1 MESIFERSTAMPGFW
16 VRFFITACGLLLAT
30 YLLEGVHLG
39 GAMSLLFAALVL
51 CAVNAIVRP
60 IMLLLTLPIT
70 VVTLGL
76 FLLVLNGAM
85 LGLAALLVPGFVID
99 GFWTAVF
106 GAIIISMTGMVAN
119 WFIGPKG
126 RVEIIVV
133 RR

>member
-1 MESIFERSTAMPGFW
+1 MPGFW
-16 VRFFITACGLLLAT
+16 VRFFITACGLLLAA

-39 GAMSLLFAALVL
+39 GAMLLLFAALVL

-99 GFWTAVF
+99 SFWTAVF
-106 GAIIISMTGMVAN
+106 GAIVISMTGMVAN

>member
-1 MESIFERSTAMPGFW
+1 MPGFW
-16 VRFFITACGLLLAT
+16 VRFFITACGLLVAT
-30 YLLEGVHLG
+30 WILDGIHLG
-39 GAMSLLFAALVL
+39 GAISLLLAALAL

-85 LGLAALLVPGFVID
+85 LGLAALLVPGFAIE
-99 GFWTAVF
+99 GFWTALF

-119 WFIGPKG
+119 WFIGPQG

-133 RR
+133 RH

>member
-1 MESIFERSTAMPGFW
+1 MTGFW
-16 VRFFITACGLLLAT
+16 VRFFITACGLLIAT
-30 YLLEGVHLG
+30 WLLDDIHLG
-39 GAMSLLFAALVL
+39 GAMSLFLAALAL

-85 LGLAALLVPGFVID
+85 LGLAALLVPGFIIE
-99 GFWTAVF
+99 GFWTALF
-106 GAIIISMTGMVAN
+106 GAIVISMTGMVAN

-126 RVEIIVV
+126 RIEVIVV
-133 RR
+133 RH